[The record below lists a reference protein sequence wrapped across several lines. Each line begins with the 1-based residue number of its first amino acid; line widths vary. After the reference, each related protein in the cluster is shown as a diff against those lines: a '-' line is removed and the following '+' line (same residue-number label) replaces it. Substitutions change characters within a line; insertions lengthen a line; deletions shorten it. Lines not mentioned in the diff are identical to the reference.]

1 MKYVRI
7 FCGLAAVGLA
17 ASLVPAIA
25 QDMVKGYV
33 TGTSGTVV
41 KNSAGDCWRSQFDES
56 SSKLPECGYAE
67 PAPAPAP
74 ALAPGA
80 ALEVVTTPTAATI
93 TGTMME
99 RITIAAAM
107 LFSFD
112 SAELSG
118 DAKAV
123 IDERIQA
130 LRGQAKLTSTMR
142 IEGHTDSTGPEDYN
156 RQLSQRRA
164 QSVADYIVSRS
175 YNVKA
180 SDIEVIG
187 MGESDPVASNASPEG
202 RAENRRVVILA
213 EGEISN

>member
-1 MKYVRI
+1 MKHVRI
-7 FCGLAAVGLA
+7 FCGLAAIGLA
-17 ASLVPAIA
+17 ASVVPAIA

-33 TGTSGTVV
+33 TGTSGAVL

-56 SSKLPECGYAE
+56 SSKLAECGYAE

-74 ALAPGA
+74 RASI
-80 ALEVVTTPTAATI
+80 EVVTTPTAATI
-93 TGTMME
+93 TGKMME

-130 LRGQAKLTSTMR
+130 LRGQAKLTSKMR

-156 RQLSQRRA
+156 QQLSQRRA

-180 SDIEVIG
+180 TDIEVIG
-187 MGESDPVASNASPEG
+187 MGESDPVASNATPEG

>member
-1 MKYVRI
+1 MKHVRI
-7 FCGLAAVGLA
+7 FCGLAAIGLA
-17 ASLVPAIA
+17 ASVVPAIA

-33 TGTSGTVV
+33 TGNSGAVL

-74 ALAPGA
+74 RA
-80 ALEVVTTPTAATI
+80 AIEVVTTPTAATI
-93 TGTMME
+93 TGKMME

-123 IDERIQA
+123 IDERIQT
-130 LRGQAKLTSTMR
+130 LRGQAKLTSKMR

-156 RQLSQRRA
+156 QQLSQRRA

-175 YNVKA
+175 YNIKA
-180 SDIEVIG
+180 TDIEVIG
-187 MGESDPVASNASPEG
+187 MGESDPVASNATAEG